1 MHDSKINLL
10 AIFRK
15 FPLFYTTSRHLR
27 KVLLHRF
34 QVHSFGNLFLVSA
47 HSRGGN
53 CIHCTAA
60 VEVAKMNCKSLSDDF
75 QLWWY
80 ALVISMHNNSHLSEQ
95 SFDWAII
102 DVSTFK
108 KNHNSCPC
116 VHGFCLIVSILN
128 DLGDIDA
135 RKKNPSSTTMSS
147 SLCFCCLVIKLIWY
161 LIGMRNTICGLYLRQ
176 QL

>member
-53 CIHCTAA
+53 SIHYTAA
-60 VEVAKMNCKSLSDDF
+60 VVLAKMNCKSLCDDF
-75 QLWWY
+75 QLWLY
-80 ALVISMHNNSHLSEQ
+80 ALVVISMHNNSHLSEQ

-108 KNHNSCPC
+108 KNHNCCLC
-116 VHGFCLIVSILN
+116 VHGFCLIVSIPNEL
-128 DLGDIDA
+128 A
-135 RKKNPSSTTMSS
+135 
-147 SLCFCCLVIKLIWY
+147 
-161 LIGMRNTICGLYLRQ
+161 
-176 QL
+176 